1 MSNNP
6 NRGTGVT
13 LSSAGSRYWRSKSAY
28 LGVIPFLVFTGIF
41 LLYPTWNVVTGA
53 FQDDQGQFDTAKVKE
68 LAASPIVRNAFY
80 NSLEISFKTAIL
92 GAILG
97 GLFAWALT
105 TGKPGGIFYNI
116 SVALSSVL
124 AQFGGVMLTFAF
136 LATFGFNGVISSI
149 FVKLSPDS
157 FLAQSA
163 WLYTLNGLAV
173 VYTFFQI
180 PLMVLVFLPTI
191 ENMKPQWREAS
202 DSLGG
207 SAREYWVRVG
217 IPVLTP
223 SFFGAMLLL
232 FVNSF
237 SAYATAAT
245 LVNMSDFLTPLQ
257 IGNAL
262 SSEVGG
268 ANPQEAKALSLAMVI
283 VVIIVMFIY
292 AQIRRRVSRWESS
305 R

>member
-1 MSNNP
+1 MAISQYK
-6 NRGTGVT
+6 RTGSTASGT
-13 LSSAGSRYWRSKSAY
+13 GSRYWRKKSAY
-28 LGVIPFLVFTGIF
+28 LGVLPFFIFTSIF
-41 LLYPTWNVVTGA
+41 LLFPTYSVVTGA
-53 FQDDQGQFDTAKVKE
+53 FRSEDGKYNPGKVSE
-68 LAASPIVRNAFY
+68 LLQTVAVRNAFK
-80 NSLEISFKTAIL
+80 NSLEISLKTAIF

-105 TGKPGGIFYNI
+105 TGKPGGIFYRI
-116 SVALSSVL
+116 SIALSSVL

-136 LATFGFNGVISSI
+136 LATFGFNGVVSSLA
-149 FVKLSPDS
+149 VKFAPDS
-157 FLAQSA
+157 FLAQSS
-163 WLYTLNGLAV
+163 WLYTINGLSV

-202 DSLGG
+202 ESLGG
-207 SAREYWVRVG
+207 SAFEYWRRVG

-245 LVNMSDFLTPLQ
+245 LINLSDFLTPLQ
-257 IGNAL
+257 IGTAL

-268 ANPQEAKALSLAMVI
+268 ANPQEAKALSMFMVV
-283 VVIIVMFIY
+283 VVIIAMAIY
-292 AQIRRRVSRWESS
+292 AQIRRRVSRWEST

>member
-1 MSNNP
+1 MQKSQYQ
-6 NRGTGVT
+6 GTG
-13 LSSAGSRYWRSKSAY
+13 SATGRTGSRYWRSKSAY
-28 LGVIPFLVFTGIF
+28 LGVIPFFIFTGIF
-41 LLYPTWNVVTGA
+41 LLFPTYSVVTGA
-53 FQDDQGQFDTAKVKE
+53 FRNEEGKSNPGKITE
-68 LAASPIVRNAFY
+68 LFNTVAVRNAFK
-80 NSLEISFKTAIL
+80 NSLEISLKTAIF

-105 TGKPGGIFYNI
+105 TGKPGGIFYRF

-136 LATFGFNGVISSI
+136 LATFGFNGVVSSLA
-149 FVKLSPDS
+149 VKFAPDS
-157 FLAQSA
+157 FLAQSS
-163 WLYTLNGLAV
+163 WLYTINGLAV

-207 SAREYWVRVG
+207 SPVEYWRRVG

-245 LVNMSDFLTPLQ
+245 LVNLSDFLTPLQ
-257 IGNAL
+257 IGTAL

-268 ANPQEAKALSLAMVI
+268 ANPQEAKALSMFMVI
-283 VVIIVMFIY
+283 VVVIAMAIY
-292 AQIRRRVSRWESS
+292 AMIRRRVSRWESS

>member
-1 MSNNP
+1 MSNNQYQ
-6 NRGTGVT
+6 GTG
-13 LSSAGSRYWRSKSAY
+13 SATSGTGSRYWRSKSSY
-28 LGVIPFLVFTGIF
+28 LGVIPFFIFTGIF
-41 LLYPTWNVVTGA
+41 LIFPTWNVISGA
-53 FQDDQGQFDTAKVKE
+53 FKNEKNEIDTSKITE
-68 LAASPIVRNAFY
+68 LLASPIVRKAFY
-80 NSLEISFKTAIL
+80 NSMEISFKTAIL
-92 GAILG
+92 GAVLG
-97 GLFAWALT
+97 GLFAWALVS
-105 TGKPGGIFYNI
+105 GKPGGFFYKF
-116 SVALSSVL
+116 SVAISSVL

-136 LATFGFNGVISSI
+136 LATFGFNGVVSSL
-149 FVKLSPDS
+149 FVKVAPDS
-157 FLAQSA
+157 FLAQSS
-163 WLYTLNGLAV
+163 WLYTINGLTV

-207 SAREYWVRVG
+207 SSFEYWRSVG

-245 LVNMSDFLTPLQ
+245 LVNLSDFLTPLQ

-262 SSEVGG
+262 SSEVGN
-268 ANPQEAKALSLAMVI
+268 ANPQTAKALSLAMVV
-283 VVIIVMFIY
+283 VVIIAMALY
-292 AQIRRRVSRWESS
+292 SQIRRRVSRWESS